1 MPRRENRPLI
11 SCKSWRVN
19 SWKCTFWNLYA
30 RFVRAKTLFII
41 RTKLKKFKQGETRV
55 NAIKIFCNQSNQE
68 PEKGNRIK
76 IASIRQLFPFFHIL
90 ILYASQVTNTRD
102 SSQIVSDRKRMTTY
116 FLQKT
121 SKDVWST
128 ASSQQPKN
136 A

>member
-1 MPRRENRPLI
+1 MYVLKFIRALCESKN
-11 SCKSWRVN
+11 
-19 SWKCTFWNLYA
+19 TFYHYN
-30 RFVRAKTLFII
+30 KI
-41 RTKLKKFKQGETRV
+41 KKFKQGKTRV

-90 ILYASQVTNTRD
+90 TLYASQVTNTRD

-121 SKDVWST
+121 SKDV
-128 ASSQQPKN
+128 
-136 A
+136 